1 MKVLAFLLRRSA
13 ASVAIITVATIVSGL
28 ANAGLVALINV
39 ALKNPDAPRLRSGFV
54 ALCVLMV
61 AGRTVAGYFQ
71 NRLSSRT
78 LFNLR
83 MELSRRILATPLR
96 HLEEL
101 GMHRLLAAMTDD
113 VTSIIT
119 ALVQLPILCRNIT
132 VVVAC
137 LAYLLTLS
145 WKVFLMST
153 VFLAVGM
160 ASYRLPVKK
169 AREYLDR
176 AREEWDLM
184 LGLFRSMTEGIKEL
198 KLHRERRAAFFSRV
212 LEPAGQRFEEI
223 NVKGM
228 TMNTAA
234 LSWGQTLVFAIIGLI
249 VFVVPALTGVRPD
262 TLSAYAVVFLYVIV
276 PLDGIVLSL
285 PIIARANNAMRK
297 IEQLGF
303 SLQGRPTEADAI
315 EPHPARSWSRIELRG
330 VVHKYQGER
339 QGSQFTLGPID
350 LALHPGEIVFIVGG
364 NGSGKTTLAKILTGL
379 YSPEAGEIRFDG
391 RAVDDATR
399 DAYRQHFAA
408 VFSDFHLFDKLL
420 GLESTTLDGE
430 ARELLERLHLDGK
443 VEVKEGRLSTTAL
456 SQGQRKRLAL
466 LTAYLED
473 RPIYVF
479 DEWAADQDP
488 TFKRIF
494 YHRLLPELK
503 ARGKTVVVISHD
515 DHYYDVGDRLIR
527 LDYGKVEYDGTID
540 PAARFVRTE
549 LPA

>member
-1 MKVLAFLLRRSA
+1 MKVLSFLFKRSA
-13 ASVAIITVATIVSGL
+13 TSVVVITLATIVSGL
-28 ANAGLVALINV
+28 ANAGLVALINI
-39 ALKNPDAPRLRSGFV
+39 ALESPDSRALQGSFV
-54 ALCVLMV
+54 ALCVVMV
-61 AGRTVAGYFQ
+61 GGRTVAGYFL

-78 LFNLR
+78 LFSLR
-83 MELSRRILATPLR
+83 MDLSRRILATPLR
-96 HLEEL
+96 HLEDL
-101 GMHRLLAAMTDD
+101 GMHRILGAMTDD

-153 VFLAVGM
+153 LFLAIGM
-160 ASYRLPVKK
+160 ASYRLPVQK
-169 AREYLDR
+169 ARQYLDR

-198 KLHRERRAAFFSRV
+198 KLHRHRRDAFFSQV
-212 LEPAGQRFEEI
+212 LEPAGRRFEDI

-234 LSWGQTLVFAIIGLI
+234 LSWGQTLVFALIGLI
-249 VFVVPALTGVRPD
+249 VFVVPALTGVPPD
-262 TLSAYAVVFLYVIV
+262 TLSAYAVVFLYIIV

-285 PIIARANNAMRK
+285 PVIARANNAMRK

-303 SLQGRPTEADAI
+303 SLQGRPIETDGADPRP
-315 EPHPARSWSRIELRG
+315 EKPWSRLELRG
-330 VVHKYQGER
+330 VVHNYQGER

-350 LALHPGEIVFIVGG
+350 LTFRPGEIVFLVGG

-391 RAVDDATR
+391 RALDDQTR

-420 GLESTTLDGE
+420 GLESTSLDGQ
-430 ARELLERLHLDGK
+430 AHELLERLQLDGK
-443 VEVKEGRLSTTAL
+443 VEVKDGRLSTTAL

-488 TFKRIF
+488 SFKRVF
-494 YHRLLPELK
+494 YRRLLPDLK
-503 ARGKTVVVISHD
+503 ARGKTVIVISHD
-515 DHYYDVGDRLIR
+515 DHYYDAGDRLIR
-527 LDYGKVEYDGTID
+527 LDYGKVEYDGTVD
-540 PAARFVRTE
+540 ARAQLRTDRPA
-549 LPA
+549 